1 MNFEESINNKKIV
14 LYGLG
19 TETER
24 ILNEWNG
31 KYEIIGLLDGFKTEG
46 EQFGYPVM
54 DIQDVVR
61 QDDVIII
68 VVARPGSCKAI
79 AKRIGDI
86 CRENEVELYDIRG
99 KNLLQDT
106 KVVYDFKSIRGYKKT
121 EIIAKIQQAD
131 IISFDLFDTLVVRN
145 IVTFSD
151 VMELVKDRFLQQDI
165 RIDDFVNKRIGA
177 EKRLSKEGAPRLG
190 KIYEDALPDISIRN
204 ITAEQL
210 ADIEYEVDVELLQ
223 PREDML
229 DLIHTIQGMNK
240 KVYITSDSYYS
251 QSQIEKI
258 LHDNG
263 ISGVDKIF
271 VSCEYDTGKTTG
283 LFEKVIEVAGT
294 RNILHIGDD
303 IVADVE
309 SAARSGLKTFQIYSA
324 TELLDA
330 VGGLKLISD
339 NDDIS
344 DHIRIGMFAANVFN
358 SPFQFED
365 EERRIHV
372 DDTVDTG
379 YLFCAPMIFDF
390 AYWFGQQ
397 VEEKQISNILFC
409 ARDGY
414 LLHKIYS
421 KIYPNSKPRYFLTS
435 RTSAIRA
442 GVSDDADIAYV
453 DSMKFS
459 GTLED
464 NLRTRFGIDAD
475 TVSDADINANESGL
489 MRYSKIILETAKA
502 KKANNEKYI
511 ERLALK
517 DGLVALFDFVAKG
530 TCQMYIQ
537 KLIPNEIQGLY
548 FLQLEPEFMKDK
560 NLKIQPFYSEEERT
574 DSVVFDDYYILET
587 LLTSPDP
594 SVEEFNEEGEPV
606 YANETRSD
614 TNISCFLRAQEGI
627 VKYIEKY
634 LQICPRSKIKVNKK
648 LDEAFLELIHNVEI
662 RDNDFLHLTVEDPF
676 FNRVTDIADLL

>member
-1 MNFEESINNKKIV
+1 MKKKIAI
-14 LYGLG
+14 YGLG
-19 TETER
+19 SETKRELPR
-24 ILNEWNG
+24 LTVKYQIL
-31 KYEIIGLLDGFKTEG
+31 GLLDGYRNDG
-46 EQFGYPVM
+46 IIYGYP
-54 DIQDVVR
+54 ILSIEYAIKIGIE
-61 QDDVIII
+61 III
-68 VVARPGSCKAI
+68 VVARPGSCKTI
-79 AKRIGDI
+79 AKKIGDI
-86 CRENEVELYDIRG
+86 CRENNVELYDIRG
-99 KNLLQDT
+99 KNLLQET
-106 KVVYDFKSIRGYKKT
+106 RVVYDFKALKGYKRS
-121 EIIAKIQQAD
+121 ELMEQIQKAD
-131 IISFDLFDTLVVRN
+131 VISFDLFDTLIVRN
-145 IVTFSD
+145 VLSYSDLIALLGEKLLEKSIDIV
-151 VMELVKDRFLQQDI
+151 
-165 RIDDFVNKRIGA
+165 DFVNRRIEV
-177 EKRLSKEGAPRLG
+177 EKRLSRNGAPRLSS
-190 KIYEDALPDISIRN
+190 IYEEILSGVPISNMSAQQLAELEYAVDASLIRPRIEMVELVQSIR
-204 ITAEQL
+204 TLGKQ
-210 ADIEYEVDVELLQ
+210 
-223 PREDML
+223 
-229 DLIHTIQGMNK
+229 
-240 KVYITSDSYYS
+240 VYVTSDSYYS

-271 VSCEYDTGKTTG
+271 VSCEFNTGKTTG

-309 SAARSGLKTFQIYSA
+309 SASRFGLKTFQIYSA

-339 NDDIS
+339 KEDIS
-344 DHIRIGMFAANVFN
+344 DHIRIGMFAANIFN
-358 SPFQFED
+358 SPFQFET
-365 EERRIHV
+365 EERRIHA
-372 DDTVDTG
+372 DDAVNIG

-397 VEEKQISNILFC
+397 VEEKQISNILFS

-414 LLHKIYS
+414 LLYKFFT
-421 KIYPNSKPRYFLTS
+421 KIYPNCRPRYFLTS
-435 RTSAIRA
+435 RISAIRA
-442 GVSDDADIAYV
+442 GVLDDADIAYV

-475 TVSDADINANESGL
+475 TVSDADINSNESGL
-489 MRYSKIILETAKA
+489 MRYSKIILETAKV
-502 KKANNEKYI
+502 KKTNNEKYI

-517 DGLVALFDFVAKG
+517 DGPVALFDFVAKG

-614 TNISCFLRAQEGI
+614 TDISCFLRAQEGI

-662 RDNDFLHLTVEDPF
+662 RDKDFLHLTVEDPF
-676 FNRVTDIADLL
+676 FNRVTDMADLL